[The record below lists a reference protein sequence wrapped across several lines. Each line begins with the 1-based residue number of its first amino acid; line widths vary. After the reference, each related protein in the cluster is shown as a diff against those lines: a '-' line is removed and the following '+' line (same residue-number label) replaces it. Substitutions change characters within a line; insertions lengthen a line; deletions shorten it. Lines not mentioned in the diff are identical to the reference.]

1 MASSAPFWLRVQ
13 YVPGTETQRR
23 TLHGDGAAGRV
34 LAGLTLPPASL
45 TGHLPPGALAA
56 MAELQF
62 WTVRTWGKSLKGQ
75 EAKRVSLRALG
86 RDSS

>member
-1 MASSAPFWLRVQ
+1 MASSAPSWLRVQ
-13 YVPGTETQRR
+13 YVPGTETQRQ
-23 TLHGDGAAGRV
+23 TLHGDRAAGQA

-56 MAELQF
+56 MAGLQIRA
-62 WTVRTWGKSLKGQ
+62 VRTWGKSLKGQ
-75 EAKRVSLRALG
+75 EAKRVSLKALD